1 VGVKSA
7 VLCCLVNS
15 CCFPLW
21 CCQLDISAKDII
33 ATLSETVDAYAKKS
47 AAKSTKQPCME
58 CDYEIIFWIR
68 LNCDV
73 MLF

>member
-1 VGVKSA
+1 
-7 VLCCLVNS
+7 
-15 CCFPLW
+15 
-21 CCQLDISAKDII
+21 LDISAKDII